1 MHRKP
6 VYRHPG
12 FRKVAEH
19 YYAELLRR
27 NPIAATTLGEHDYDG
42 LLPETG
48 AEAVDR
54 EIAGLREMRDAFQ
67 SLPERELSLDERL
80 DRELAL
86 HMAGIQLFMLED
98 VRRWRLG
105 CDLAMMIGDSLFML
119 FVRDFAPLH
128 VRVESMISRLRA
140 VPAYLMSG
148 RSLFQHVP
156 PLWGKI
162 FIESAERLPDLLATI
177 EGGLAGHLPP
187 PVMQSFVH
195 AANEARRAIAEH
207 AHWLR
212 HAILPEAGGDWAMEK
227 GPFQA
232 LLGARRLGMNA
243 EELLELGDQ
252 CLRQARQHVDL
263 HARAISGSQHGTAAD
278 MREAA
283 LSKVQ
288 AHAPATFEQ
297 ALAAYRDAVARSR
310 AWVEMTGFA
319 TMPGGERL
327 DIVETPSY
335 MAHLIPFAAYMPP
348 ERTAR
353 PQKGIY
359 LVTRHTGNQAVH
371 NYADIANTSIHEGYP
386 GHHMQLSGQNLHPG
400 LWRGLADSIELME
413 GWAHYCEEAVLAS
426 GLEATSENRLVQS
439 RDAAWRSARILID
452 INLHQKTWTYDQGLT
467 FLMEHAAM
475 DQASAEAEMR
485 RYTQTPGYPLSY
497 MAGKHLLLELK
508 TSLQQRFGTDCT
520 DRDFHDLVV
529 HEGSIPLFLARE
541 FYPQLLQEKL
551 ASKQRNA

>member
-1 MHRKP
+1 MHRKA

-27 NPIAATTLGEHDYDG
+27 NPIAATTLGEHEYDG
-42 LLPETG
+42 LLPEAG

-119 FVRDFAPLH
+119 FVRDFAPLN

-156 PLWGKI
+156 PLWGRI

-207 AHWLR
+207 AHWLK
-212 HAILPEAGGDWAMEK
+212 HAILPGAAGDWAMEK

-243 EELLELGDQ
+243 GELLDLGEH
-252 CLRQARQHVDL
+252 CLQQAQQHVDL
-263 HARAISGSQHGTAAD
+263 HARAITGSQHGTAAG

-283 LSKVQ
+283 LKQVQ
-288 AHAPATFEQ
+288 AHAPATFET

-319 TMPGGERL
+319 TMPEGERL
-327 DIVETPSY
+327 EIVETPSY

-359 LVTRHTGNQAVH
+359 LVTRHTGSQTCH

-426 GLEATSENRLVQS
+426 GLEATNANRLVQS

-508 TSLQQRFGTDCT
+508 NSLQQRFGTDCS

-541 FYPQLLQEKL
+541 FYPQLLQNKL
-551 ASKQRNA
+551 AAAQRNA